1 MCPTDSLLPGA
12 DTIGNNH
19 LFLKEG
25 ENEDRNE
32 DWKDTDDSGGIFDA
46 FFLISFSRRQR

>member
-1 MCPTDSLLPGA
+1 MDFSAPWSGHNWQKPF
-12 DTIGNNH
+12 I
-19 LFLKEG
+19 LKGG

-46 FFLISFSRRQR
+46 LFLISFSSG